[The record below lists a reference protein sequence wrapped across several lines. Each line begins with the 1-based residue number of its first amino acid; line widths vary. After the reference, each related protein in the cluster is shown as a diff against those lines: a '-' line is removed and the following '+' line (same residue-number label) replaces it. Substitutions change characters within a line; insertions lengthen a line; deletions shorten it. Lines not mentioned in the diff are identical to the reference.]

1 MRNRQFI
8 TLILL
13 AFFVAVASISAAPR
27 YKERRSTDDLE
38 RVHVRGKVTRIEG
51 QKATIRTESGAHV
64 NVHLGP
70 KWYWREHGYQLRTGS
85 YVDVRGYGE
94 FYEEDEGGYIYPYE
108 IEGEGYRMDLADE
121 YGYPRWAP
129 DDGYSDGWYPS
140 RGFYQDYYYCPPPP
154 PPPPP
159 PRWYSHHPRYHRY
172 GPRYGYVWEPRR
184 GWHRRPCRP
193 HFGIHVGFWWP

>member
-1 MRNRQFI
+1 MRNKQFFI
-8 TLILL
+8 LILL
-13 AFFVAVASISAAPR
+13 AFFVAAASLYAAPR
-27 YKERRSTDDLE
+27 YKERRSTQDLE
-38 RVHVRGKVTRIEG
+38 RVHVRGKVMRIEG
-51 QKATIRTESGAHV
+51 QKATIRTETGAYV

-70 KWYWREHGYQLRTGS
+70 KWYWRQRGFRLRTGS
-85 YVDVRGYGE
+85 HVEVRGYGE
-94 FYEEDEGGYIYPYE
+94 FYEDEGGYVYPYE

-129 DDGYSDGWYPS
+129 SDGYYDGWYPS
-140 RGFYQDYYYCPPPP
+140 RGFYDNYYYCPPPP
-154 PPPPP
+154 PP
-159 PRWYSHHPRYHRY
+159 RWYRHHPRYHRY